1 MSNVVTAA
9 ILPAPARK
17 CTNMEITQILSF
29 KKGLIH
35 QLLILSVWQ
44 SGHRPF
50 VHHNSYRLG
59 FFFQSNCLSN
69 DKHMLP
75 LILLLLVLPFSLDFV
90 VQVVIFHTK
99 DHLRNRFERVVK
111 QTRSDRL
118 SDHNSTLP
126 VCSNTSSTW
135 RARGPSHMK
144 TIFLHFY
151 LASISLLHPQC
162 IFQNL
167 TNVSNSS
174 YVSVNG
180 WLF

>member
-1 MSNVVTAA
+1 MSNVVNTA

-29 KKGLIH
+29 KKRINSPADNLVIA
-35 QLLILSVWQ
+35 LLFIII
-44 SGHRPF
+44 RTDCFF
-50 VHHNSYRLG
+50 VL
-59 FFFQSNCLSN
+59 FFQSNCLSN

-75 LILLLLVLPFSLDFV
+75 LILLLLVLLFSLDFV

-99 DHLRNRFERVVK
+99 DHLRNRFERVMK

-135 RARGPSHMK
+135 RARGASHMK
-144 TIFLHFY
+144 TNFLHFY

-162 IFQNL
+162 IFQKL
-167 TNVSNSS
+167 TNVSISS